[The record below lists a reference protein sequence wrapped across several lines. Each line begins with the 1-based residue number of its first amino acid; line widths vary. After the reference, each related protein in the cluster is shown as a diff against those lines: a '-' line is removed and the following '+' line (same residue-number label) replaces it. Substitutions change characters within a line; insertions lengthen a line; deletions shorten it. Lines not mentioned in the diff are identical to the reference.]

1 MVEPTTRLMSTP
13 NVRWPA
19 FYRVLSVLVALLV
32 ACGDR
37 PAENLTTSKPTAAT
51 ASSPSATAPMTAAL
65 PSVFASAFPL
75 VVSAPTVPPSAI
87 ALPSGPVVQAA
98 APKIT
103 RPFLYE
109 VKGKKGGGYLFGTM
123 HMAIDADRELP
134 PEVFEKLDAAKV
146 VLFEAD
152 VFSLGPSDV
161 AKIGFLKPGEPTVK
175 SQLKPEHWELLVDRV
190 GGILMPESALEKMK
204 ASILAGMLEQS
215 MIPPTTPVDKVFFDR
230 AESKKKEIGFLES
243 VDTQIQVMDKVI
255 TPAALDE
262 ALADLPKAERQVKDL
277 VRAYREGDEA
287 AVAAV
292 VFDPEEMK
300 KHPAAT
306 EDMLWKRNR
315 SWIPEL
321 VKRFD
326 AGEVFVAVG
335 AAHLIGKDSV
345 VELLTKKGYTIQR
358 VELAPR

>member
-1 MVEPTTRLMSTP
+1 MSTP
-13 NVRWPA
+13 TLRWPA
-19 FYRVLSVLVALLV
+19 FQRVLWLFVALLV

-37 PAENLTTSKPTAAT
+37 PAENLTSSKPPTAT
-51 ASSPSATAPMTAAL
+51 AQTPSATAPLSAAL
-65 PSVFASAFPL
+65 PSPFASVFPQAA
-75 VVSAPTVPPSAI
+75 SAPTVPASAI
-87 ALPSGPVVQAA
+87 VLPSGPVVQAP

-109 VKGKKGGGYLFGTM
+109 VKGKKGSGFLFGTM
-123 HMAIDADRELP
+123 HMAVDADRELP

-152 VFSLGPSDV
+152 VFSLGPADV
-161 AKIGFLKPGEPTVK
+161 AKIGFLKPGDPTVK
-175 SQLKPEHWELLVDRV
+175 SQLTPEHWTLLVDKI

-204 ASILAGMLEQS
+204 ASMLAGMLEQS
-215 MIPPTTPVDKVFFDR
+215 MIAASTPIDKVLFDR
-230 AESKKKEIGFLES
+230 AESKKKEVGFLES
-243 VDTQIQVMDKVI
+243 VDTQVIVMDKVI

-262 ALADLPKAERQVKDL
+262 ALSDLPKAERQVQEL
-277 VRAYREGDEA
+277 VRAYREGDEV

-321 VKRFD
+321 EKRID
-326 AGEVFVAVG
+326 AGNVFVAVG

-345 VELLTKKGYTIQR
+345 VELLTKKGYTIKR
-358 VELAPR
+358 VELAPSSPN